1 MFKLF
6 PLVIYT
12 DGATE
17 GYLKNGNINLDDLVI
32 IKLEMEKNL
41 KIGIIGAGI
50 QGVCNALFLQ
60 KKGYQVTLF
69 DKDEPGN
76 LSASYGNAGHFS
88 PYASIPL
95 NRPDI
100 LTDVPAMLLSSSGPL
115 AVKWNYVPKMI
126 PWFLKFLKNC
136 STKNMMHTA
145 KYMHQI
151 LDLALPAY
159 DELFDEIDLS
169 GLVENKGIMYIWN
182 DQNLKSRELEIN
194 IRNEIGAEQQLLNQ
208 KEIHDLEPNIKKI
221 YHAGVFYKKAR
232 HARNP
237 KKILLKLLDLF
248 LKKDGKFLKLN
259 VQDIT
264 FDNEK
269 PILKSDVQTFIFDRV
284 VIACGAFSKKL
295 TDKLD
300 EKIPLDTERGYHV
313 HFKGCDHLVS
323 RPVVF
328 TNRGFGM
335 TPMEQGLRVV
345 GTVEFGGLENPL
357 SKGRIKNLVNN
368 AKYMLDGLPE
378 HEDEWLG
385 FRPTLPDYLPVIGPS
400 KNYKN
405 VFYSFGHHHLG
416 WTLAAIS
423 GKIISNM
430 IANKNTNLNL
440 EPYSSKRF

>member
-1 MFKLF
+1 
-6 PLVIYT
+6 
-12 DGATE
+12 
-17 GYLKNGNINLDDLVI
+17 
-32 IKLEMEKNL
+32 MEKKL
-41 KIGIIGAGI
+41 KIGVIGAGI

-69 DKDEPGN
+69 DKDGPDN

-100 LTDVPAMLLSSSGPL
+100 LTDIPAMLLSSSGPL
-115 AVKWNYVPKMI
+115 ALKWNYVPKMI
-126 PWFLKFLKNC
+126 PWFIKFLKNC

-151 LDLALPAY
+151 LDIALPAY
-159 DELFDEIDLS
+159 DELFEEIDLS

-182 DQNLKSRELEIN
+182 DQNLKSRELEMN
-194 IRNEIGAEQQLLNQ
+194 IRNEIGAEQQLLSQ

-237 KKILLKLLDLF
+237 KKILLKLFDLF
-248 LKKDGKFLKLN
+248 LEKDGKFLKLN
-259 VQDIT
+259 IQDFT

-269 PILKSDVQTFIFDRV
+269 PILKSDAQTFIFDRI

-300 EKIPLDTERGYHV
+300 EKIPLDTERGYHI
-313 HFKGCDHLVS
+313 HFKNCDHLIS

-335 TPMEQGLRVV
+335 TPMEQKLRVV

-368 AKYMLDGLPE
+368 AKYMLDGLPK

-423 GKIISNM
+423 GKIISKM